1 MRVRDGAVDKE
12 EEKKK
17 RTRRRFSEQ
26 NNCTKSK
33 EKASSPNRK
42 RCDRR
47 DFFSICFFFAIQRN
61 RKCNPKRLPVVGV
74 TLKRRRIKTSKPLK
88 KKIGRGPTAAVTLR
102 KRREIVEK
110 KNGIESMF
118 IHELITSVDNKPRG
132 DGRKCLK
139 VRTLRFSKA
148 SYSRDALRVS

>member
-1 MRVRDGAVDKE
+1 MRARDGAVDKE

-47 DFFSICFFFAIQRN
+47 DFFFYLFFFCYSTKPKMQSEAIASRWGDAKKAPDQN
-61 RKCNPKRLPVVGV
+61 
-74 TLKRRRIKTSKPLK
+74 IKTIEK
-88 KKIGRGPTAAVTLR
+88 KKSGQAPLR
-102 KRREIVEK
+102 R
-110 KNGIESMF
+110 
-118 IHELITSVDNKPRG
+118 
-132 DGRKCLK
+132 
-139 VRTLRFSKA
+139 
-148 SYSRDALRVS
+148 

>member
-47 DFFSICFFFAIQRN
+47 DFFFYLFFFFAIQRN

-88 KKIGRGPTAAVTLR
+88 KKNRARPHCGGDAAKTAR
-102 KRREIVEK
+102 NR
-110 KNGIESMF
+110 
-118 IHELITSVDNKPRG
+118 
-132 DGRKCLK
+132 
-139 VRTLRFSKA
+139 
-148 SYSRDALRVS
+148 